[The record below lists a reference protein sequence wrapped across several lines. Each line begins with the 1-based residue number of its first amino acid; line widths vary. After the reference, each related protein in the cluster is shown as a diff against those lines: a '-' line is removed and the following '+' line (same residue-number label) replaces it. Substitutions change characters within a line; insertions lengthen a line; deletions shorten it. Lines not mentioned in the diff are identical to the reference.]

1 MPHVTVEKIG
11 YTIEIAVDNDPVL
24 ETSIDLTDRVVIDFP
39 ELLMLLEEVSD
50 EAVELIDLEE

>member
-11 YTIEIAVDNDPVL
+11 YTVVVSADNNPVL

>member
-1 MPHVTVEKIG
+1 MPNVTVEKHG
-11 YTIEIAVDNDPVL
+11 YTIEVSVDGNPVL

-50 EAVELIDLEE
+50 EVVELLDWED